1 MKNKE
6 ANMTHKEFEKLKVL
20 GDSIG
25 FRLAATRVSRGMSR
39 EEAAQKIHI
48 SEEQLRRFESD
59 EEELTF
65 EQGRMLCSLYGVTM
79 NFLLAGIRDDYMEKG
94 LL

>member
-1 MKNKE
+1 MKNTE
-6 ANMTHKEFEKLKVL
+6 ANMTHREFEKLKVL

-25 FRLAATRVSRGMSR
+25 FRLAATRVSRGMTR
-39 EEAAQKIHI
+39 EEVAQKMHI
-48 SEEQLRRFESD
+48 SEEQLRCFESD

-65 EQGRMLCSLYGVTM
+65 EQGRMFCSLYEVTM
-79 NFLLAGIRDDYMEKG
+79 NFLLAGIRDDYIEKG